1 MIRRAGLIFVAGL
14 VAGRDLAA
22 QVDSA
27 ARSSVL
33 VRAGRLIAVRTGAVL
48 TNQAILIEGDRI
60 KEVGPADAVAG
71 PRTARRAGDRS
82 AQRDRAAG
90 PDRLSYAR
98 HVRAR

>member
-22 QVDSA
+22 QADSA

-33 VRAGRLIAVRTGAVL
+33 VRAGRLIAVRTGTVL

-60 KEVGPADAVAG
+60 KEVGPADAR
-71 PRTARRAGDRS
+71 PCCRA
-82 AQRDRAAG
+82 
-90 PDRLSYAR
+90 
-98 HVRAR
+98 